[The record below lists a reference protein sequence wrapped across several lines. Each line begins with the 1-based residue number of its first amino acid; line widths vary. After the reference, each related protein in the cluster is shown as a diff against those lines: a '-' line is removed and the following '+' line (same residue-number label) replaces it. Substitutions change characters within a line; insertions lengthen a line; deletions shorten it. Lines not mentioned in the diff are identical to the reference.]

1 MQLSRMRGMT
11 AMYHRRFFLDVNIT
25 TVLILV
31 LFVVGWWGVEQAFL
45 LVPVVALIGAVQT
58 AFDSS
63 YLVFAR
69 WYASYL
75 ERYLN
80 ERVGER
86 IHVAAEL
93 EDAYLFE
100 LGTPKIVTIPIGG
113 GFTWFSYVT
122 IFYTV
127 IGAFAYL
134 FGLVL
139 GWDTLMA
146 APLPVILLYSL
157 GLYRH
162 DDRIVARWH
171 LVVRG
176 RKRRATASEG
186 LGGSFRRAALHIR
199 RRRLNRTEHNPR
211 GEPNGR
217 YPNCHRN
224 SHCRHVRCDCCG
236 DDHR

>member
-11 AMYHRRFFLDVNIT
+11 AMYHRRFFLDVNLT
-25 TVLILV
+25 TVLV
-31 LFVVGWWGVEQAFL
+31 LALLVVGWWGVEPAFL

-58 AFDSS
+58 AFDSA

-69 WYASYL
+69 WYAAYL

-80 ERVGER
+80 DRLGER

-93 EDAYLFE
+93 EATYLFD
-100 LGTPKIVTIPIGG
+100 LGTTKIVTIPVGR

-127 IGAFAYL
+127 VGALAYV

-146 APLPVILLYSL
+146 APVPIAILYFAGLFGLTIASL
-157 GLYRH
+157 
-162 DDRIVARWH
+162 
-171 LVVRG
+171 LVGIWWFVG
-176 RKRRATASEG
+176 GEG
-186 LGGSFRRAALHIR
+186 E
-199 RRRLNRTEHNPR
+199 RRLQLVLDRR
-211 GEPNGR
+211 FGEPLPTSDEAG
-217 YPNCHRN
+217 
-224 SHCRHVRCDCCG
+224 
-236 DDHR
+236 

>member
-11 AMYHRRFFLDVNIT
+11 AMYHRRFFLDVNLT

-69 WYASYL
+69 WYAAYL

-100 LGTPKIVTIPIGG
+100 LGAPKIVTIPIGG

-127 IGAFAYL
+127 VGAFAYL

-157 GLYRH
+157 GLYGMT
-162 DDRIVARWH
+162 IASL
-171 LVVRG
+171 LVGIWWFVGGKGERRLQRVLEG
-176 RKRRATASEG
+176 RF
-186 LGGSFRRAALHIR
+186 GGSLS
-199 RRRLNRTEHNPR
+199 TSE
-211 GEPNGR
+211 EE
-217 YPNCHRN
+217 
-224 SHCRHVRCDCCG
+224 D
-236 DDHR
+236 

>member
-11 AMYHRRFFLDVNIT
+11 AMYHRRFFLDVNLT

-69 WYASYL
+69 WYAAYL

-100 LGTPKIVTIPIGG
+100 LGAPKIVTIPIGG

-122 IFYTV
+122 IFYTI

-157 GLYRH
+157 GLYGMT
-162 DDRIVARWH
+162 IASL
-171 LVVRG
+171 LVGIWWFV
-176 RKRRATASEG
+176 
-186 LGGSFRRAALHIR
+186 GGTGE
-199 RRRLNRTEHNPR
+199 RRLQRVLE
-211 GEPNGR
+211 GR
-217 YPNCHRN
+217 FGVPLPT
-224 SHCRHVRCDCCG
+224 SDEE
-236 DDHR
+236 D

>member
-69 WYASYL
+69 WYAAYL

-93 EDAYLFE
+93 EDVYLFE
-100 LGTPKIVTIPIGG
+100 LGARKMVTIPIGG

-127 IGAFAYL
+127 IGAFAYV
-134 FGLVL
+134 FGLAL

-146 APLPVILLYSL
+146 ASLPIILLYSI
-157 GLYRH
+157 GLYGLT
-162 DDRIVARWH
+162 IASL
-171 LVVRG
+171 LVGIWWFVG
-176 RKRRATASEG
+176 GEG
-186 LGGSFRRAALHIR
+186 E
-199 RRRLNRTEHNPR
+199 RRLQTVLERRFGGPLSTSDE
-211 GEPNGR
+211 E
-217 YPNCHRN
+217 
-224 SHCRHVRCDCCG
+224 D
-236 DDHR
+236 

>member
-1 MQLSRMRGMT
+1 MT
-11 AMYHRRFFLDVNIT
+11 AMYHRRFFFDVNLT
-25 TVLILV
+25 TVLILA

-69 WYASYL
+69 WYAAYL

-100 LGTPKIVTIPIGG
+100 LGAPKIVTIPIGG

-122 IFYTV
+122 VFYTV
-127 IGAFAYL
+127 VGAFAYL

-146 APLPVILLYSL
+146 AALPVTLLYSL
-157 GLYRH
+157 GLYGMT
-162 DDRIVARWH
+162 IASL
-171 LVVRG
+171 LVGIWWFV
-176 RKRRATASEG
+176 
-186 LGGSFRRAALHIR
+186 GGKGE
-199 RRRLNRTEHNPR
+199 RRLQRVLE
-211 GEPNGR
+211 GR
-217 YPNCHRN
+217 FGVPL
-224 SHCRHVRCDCCG
+224 STSDEE
-236 DDHR
+236 D

>member
-1 MQLSRMRGMT
+1 MMPFVAQ
-11 AMYHRRFFLDVNIT
+11 V
-25 TVLILV
+25 VLILA

-69 WYASYL
+69 WYAAYL

-93 EDAYLFE
+93 EDTYLFE
-100 LGTPKIVTIPIGG
+100 LGAPKIVTIPIGG

-122 IFYTV
+122 VFYTV
-127 IGAFAYL
+127 VGAFAYL

-139 GWDTLMA
+139 GWDTLLA
-146 APLPVILLYSL
+146 AALPVILLYSL
-157 GLYRH
+157 GLYGMT
-162 DDRIVARWH
+162 IASL
-171 LVVRG
+171 LVG
-176 RKRRATASEG
+176 IWWF
-186 LGGSFRRAALHIR
+186 LGGKGE
-199 RRRLNRTEHNPR
+199 RRLERVLE
-211 GEPNGR
+211 GR
-217 YPNCHRN
+217 FGVPLPT
-224 SHCRHVRCDCCG
+224 SDEA
-236 DDHR
+236 D

>member
-1 MQLSRMRGMT
+1 MRGMT
-11 AMYHRRFFLDVNIT
+11 AMYHRRFFLDVNLA

-69 WYASYL
+69 WYAAYL

-100 LGTPKIVTIPIGG
+100 LGAPKIVTIPIGG

-122 IFYTV
+122 IFYTI

-146 APLPVILLYSL
+146 APLPVILLYSF
-157 GLYRH
+157 GLVGMT
-162 DDRIVARWH
+162 IASL
-171 LVVRG
+171 LVGIWWFV
-176 RKRRATASEG
+176 
-186 LGGSFRRAALHIR
+186 GGTGE
-199 RRRLNRTEHNPR
+199 RRLQRVLE
-211 GEPNGR
+211 GR
-217 YPNCHRN
+217 FGVPLPT
-224 SHCRHVRCDCCG
+224 SDEE
-236 DDHR
+236 D

>member
-11 AMYHRRFFLDVNIT
+11 AMYHRRFFLDVNLA

-45 LVPVVALIGAVQT
+45 LVPVMALIGAVQT

-69 WYASYL
+69 WYSSYL

-80 ERVGER
+80 GRVGER

-157 GLYRH
+157 GLYGMT
-162 DDRIVARWH
+162 IASL
-171 LVVRG
+171 LVGIWWFVG
-176 RKRRATASEG
+176 GESE
-186 LGGSFRRAALHIR
+186 
-199 RRRLNRTEHNPR
+199 RRLQRVLE
-211 GEPNGR
+211 GR
-217 YPNCHRN
+217 FGVPLSTSDEDY
-224 SHCRHVRCDCCG
+224 
-236 DDHR
+236 